1 MKIKKYL
8 AYDMKEACQLI
19 RQDLGPDAVII
30 NTRQVRQKG
39 ILGFMRARMVEVT
52 AAVDEVAAQDAPV
65 QKVKEMELDNDKV
78 GREMQEMKELLQQI
92 IAKEHK
98 ATGGKASMKVSEYVE
113 FDSFAEFR
121 RILDELDLLPEVEKK
136 IQEAFSKHE
145 LDQCKSRNHIKDKL
159 TEKLADF
166 FIPVTNANQKSNILA
181 FIGPTGVGKTTTIAK
196 LAANFALY
204 HGLKIAL
211 ITIDT
216 YRIGAVA
223 QLKTY
228 GDIIGVTV
236 EAVMT
241 PHELRETVKNHKH
254 CDLIL
259 VDTAGRSS
267 KNSEQIAELKTFL
280 DAIRPLEIYLVLDVN
295 TKNKDLISIVEKYS
309 VLKYSKLVF
318 TKADETYSLGSIL
331 NVVDATELPV
341 AYVTNGQNVPDDIIP
356 GEPAGLAKLIIEEV
370 E

>member
-30 NTRQVRQKG
+30 NTKQVRQKG
-39 ILGFMRARMVEVT
+39 ILGFIKARMVEVT
-52 AAVDEVAAQDAPV
+52 AAVDEVSVEAPST
-65 QKVKEMELDNDKV
+65 KEVKETLSDDDKV
-78 GREMQEMKELLQQI
+78 SREMQEMKELLQQI
-92 IAKEHK
+92 IFKEQK
-98 ATGGKASMKVSEYVE
+98 ATDGTIPVKVSDYEE
-113 FDSFAEFR
+113 FDAAEEFR
-121 RILDELDLLPEVEKK
+121 RILEDLDLLPEVEKK
-136 IQEAFSKHE
+136 IQDAFLKNE
-145 LDQCKSRNHIKDKL
+145 LDQCKSRNDIKDKL
-159 TEKLADF
+159 AEKLADF
-166 FIPVTNANQKSNILA
+166 FIPVTQANQKSNVLA

-204 HGLKIAL
+204 HGLNIAL

-241 PHELRETVKNHKH
+241 PLELKETVKNHKH

-267 KNSEQIAELKTFL
+267 KNFEQITELKTFL
-280 DAIRPLEIYLVLDVN
+280 DAIRPLEVYLVLDVN
-295 TKNKDLISIVEKYS
+295 TKNKDLISIVDKYS

>member
-1 MKIKKYL
+1 
-8 AYDMKEACQLI
+8 MKEACQLI

-30 NTRQVRQKG
+30 NSKEVRQKG
-39 ILGFMRARMVEVT
+39 ILGFMKARMVEVT
-52 AAVDEVAAQDAPV
+52 AAVDEIPV
-65 QKVKEMELDNDKV
+65 EKPTQQGVKESQVNNDKV
-78 GREMQEMKELLQQI
+78 SNEMQEMKELLQQI
-92 IAKEHK
+92 IVKERN
-98 ATGGKASMKVSEYVE
+98 AANGKPFVKVSDLEE
-113 FDSFAEFR
+113 FDPHEEFKK
-121 RILDELDLLPEVEKK
+121 ILQELDLLPEVEKRVEDIFQK
-136 IQEAFSKHE
+136 QE
-145 LDQCKSRNHIKDKL
+145 LDECLNRIHIKDKL
-159 TEKLADF
+159 SEKLVDF
-166 FIPVTNANQKSNILA
+166 FIPVTKANHNSNVLA

-204 HGLKIAL
+204 HGLNIAL

-223 QLKTY
+223 QLKIY

-241 PHELRETVKNHKH
+241 PQELKLAVKNHED

-267 KNSEQIAELKTFL
+267 KNAEQINELKTFL

-295 TKNKDLISIVEKYS
+295 TKNKDLIAIVDKYS
-309 VLKYSKLVF
+309 ILKYSKLVF

-331 NVVDATELPV
+331 NVVEATELPV

-356 GEPAGLAKLIIEEV
+356 GEPDGLAKLIIGEV

>member
-39 ILGFMRARMVEVT
+39 IFGFVKARMVEVT
-52 AAVDEVAAQDAPV
+52 AAVDEIALQDSPV
-65 QKVKEMELDNDKV
+65 QKLKEAQGDNDKF

-92 IAKEHK
+92 IAKEKK
-98 ATGGKASMKVSEYVE
+98 ATGSKSLAKVSEYEE
-113 FDSFAEFR
+113 FDSSEELK
-121 RILDELDLLPEVEKK
+121 RILEGLDLLPEVEKK
-136 IQEAFSKHE
+136 IKEAFNKDDFE
-145 LDQCKSRNHIKDKL
+145 QCKSRDHIKDKL
-159 TEKLADF
+159 VEKLADF
-166 FIPVTNANQKSNILA
+166 FIPATKANQKSNILA

-228 GDIIGVTV
+228 GDIIGVNV

-241 PHELRETVKNHKH
+241 PQELRETVRNYKH

-259 VDTAGRSS
+259 VDTAGRSA
-267 KNSEQIAELKTFL
+267 KNTEQIAELKTFL

>member
-1 MKIKKYL
+1 
-8 AYDMKEACQLI
+8 MKEACQLI

-39 ILGFMRARMVEVT
+39 ILGFIKARMVEVT
-52 AAVDEVAAQDAPV
+52 AAVDETAVRNSAV
-65 QKVKEMELDNDKV
+65 QNAKEIQSDSDKV
-78 GREMQEMKELLQQI
+78 SREMQEMKALLQQI
-92 IAKEHK
+92 IAKEQK
-98 ATGGKASMKVSEYVE
+98 VANGKVPVKVSEYEE
-113 FDSFAEFR
+113 FDSLAEFKK
-121 RILDELDLLPEVEKK
+121 ILDELDLLPEVEKK
-136 IQEAFSKHE
+136 IQKAFDKDE
-145 LDQCKSRNHIKDKL
+145 LEQCKSRNHIKDKL
-159 TEKLADF
+159 AEKLADF
-166 FIPVTNANQKSNILA
+166 FIPVTNTNQKSNVLA

-241 PHELRETVKNHKH
+241 PHELRETVRNYKH

-267 KNSEQIAELKTFL
+267 KNTEQIAELKTFL